1 MSVNVSA
8 VQFASMDFADA
19 VARILE
25 SEDMSPHYLELELT
39 ESLLLAGMEESVKQM
54 DRLKALGVRI
64 AVDDFGTGYSSL
76 SYLHR
81 LPIDVIKIDRLFLE
95 KITEPQG
102 TYPIVT
108 AILSLANALKIDT
121 VAEGIETEV
130 QMALLTELG
139 ANRFQGYLFSKP
151 LPASEIPK
159 YLQSAKST
167 ASFLM
172 D

>member
-8 VQFASMDFADA
+8 VQFASMDFAETA
-19 VARILE
+19 ARILK
-25 SEDMSPHYLELELT
+25 SENMPPHYLELELT

-54 DRLKALGVRI
+54 
-64 AVDDFGTGYSSL
+64 
-76 SYLHR
+76 
-81 LPIDVIKIDRLFLE
+81 

-108 AILSLANALKIDT
+108 AILSLANALKIET

-130 QMALLTELG
+130 QLALLTELG
-139 ANRFQGYLFSKP
+139 ANRFQGYLFAKP
-151 LPASEIPK
+151 LPASEIPG
-159 YLQSAKST
+159 YLQRAKSAPVLVT
-167 ASFLM
+167 

>member
-1 MSVNVSA
+1 
-8 VQFASMDFADA
+8 
-19 VARILE
+19 L
-25 SEDMSPHYLELELT
+25 
-39 ESLLLAGMEESVKQM
+39 KQ
-54 DRLKALGVRI
+54 LGVRI

-108 AILSLANALKIDT
+108 AILSLANALKIET

-130 QMALLTELG
+130 QLALLTELG
-139 ANRFQGYLFSKP
+139 SNRFQGFLFSKP
-151 LPASEIPK
+151 LPAEEIPL
-159 YLQSAKST
+159 YLQRARSA
-167 ASFLM
+167 APQVIE
-172 D
+172 

>member
-1 MSVNVSA
+1 
-8 VQFASMDFADA
+8 
-19 VARILE
+19 
-25 SEDMSPHYLELELT
+25 
-39 ESLLLAGMEESVKQM
+39 
-54 DRLKALGVRI
+54 
-64 AVDDFGTGYSSL
+64 L

-108 AILSLANALKIDT
+108 AILSLANALKIET

-139 ANRFQGYLFSKP
+139 SNRFQGYLFSKP
-151 LPASEIPK
+151 LPASEIPQ
-159 YLQSAKST
+159 YLQRAKP
-167 ASFLM
+167 ASSLVM
-172 D
+172 E